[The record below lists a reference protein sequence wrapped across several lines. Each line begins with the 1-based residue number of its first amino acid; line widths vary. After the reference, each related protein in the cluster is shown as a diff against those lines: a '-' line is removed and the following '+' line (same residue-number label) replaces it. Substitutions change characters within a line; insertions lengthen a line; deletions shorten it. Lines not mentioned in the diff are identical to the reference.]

1 MTNWLRREMN
11 PIVGAYRATRGL
23 RLRPGESIA
32 APTQVLS
39 YGLEGASRRCEIDV
53 YRPAGEAPA
62 SGWPSVFLVH
72 GGGFAIGSKRMK
84 PTQVIVRALADH
96 GFAVFACSYPLTRG
110 RLTVLEQA
118 KWVTTAIDRAQGE
131 SAALGLDPRRRYA
144 AGFSAGA
151 TLLLLAEASASAARF
166 AAIAGVFGLYDFE
179 ALRGAGVSL
188 FKRLVLGKPASLRD
202 ASPLHATGLTSPL
215 LLLHGTADL
224 LVPIDQA
231 RAFAER
237 RRAAGLPVELVE
249 IEGAEHAFFN
259 DPQSSAAAAGLSALV
274 RAFGGVVTDKA
285 AVTAGSTREPRRE
298 S

>member
-1 MTNWLRREMN
+1 MTNWLRREID

-32 APTQVLS
+32 APTQVLP
-39 YGLEGASRRCEIDV
+39 YALEGASKSCEIDV
-53 YRPAGEAPA
+53 YRPDGEPPA
-62 SGWPSVFLVH
+62 AGWPSVFLVH

-84 PTQVIVRALADH
+84 PTQVIVRALADQ

-118 KWVTTAIDRAQGE
+118 KWVTTAIDRAHGE
-131 SAALGLDPRRRYA
+131 GASLGLDPARRYA

-166 AAIAGVFGLYDFE
+166 AGIAGVFGLYDFE

-202 ASPLHATGLTSPL
+202 ASPLHSFDVSSPL

-224 LVPIDQA
+224 LVPVEQA

-249 IEGAEHAFFN
+249 IDGAEHAFFN
-259 DPQSSAAAAGLSALV
+259 DPQSSAAAKGLASLL
-274 RAFGGVVTDKA
+274 RAFGG
-285 AVTAGSTREPRRE
+285 AVKGTP
-298 S
+298 